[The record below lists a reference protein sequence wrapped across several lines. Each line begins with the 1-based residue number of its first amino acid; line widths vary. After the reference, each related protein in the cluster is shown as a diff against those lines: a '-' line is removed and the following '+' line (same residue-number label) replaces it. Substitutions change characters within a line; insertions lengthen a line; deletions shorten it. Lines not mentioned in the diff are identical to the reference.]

1 MTMNPLILI
10 LEPDPLQRDLMS
22 LTLQNMACEVLTTID
37 NEEAR
42 RWLRLRKPDVLIIDT
57 FLPKANGLDLLKSFK
72 LDNLLAETQV
82 VVVSA
87 MGFEEIVRQVVQLGV
102 SNYLVKPVDLE
113 LLVTRVQR
121 IIGGSFENLS
131 V

>member
-1 MTMNPLILI
+1 MNPLILI

-22 LTLQNMACEVLTTID
+22 LTLQNMSCEVLTTVD
-37 NEEAR
+37 NLEAR
-42 RWLRLRKPDVLIIDT
+42 RLLQQRKPDVLIIDT

-113 LLVTRVQR
+113 LLATRVQR
-121 IIGGSFENLS
+121 IIGGTSENLS